1 MILHSGFLRVAEGRR
16 DLSVFRRYTHVL
28 SLLDMVHHERLT
40 LLSPRQWYDQN
51 DSFGLELYGQR
62 HGGVSIY
69 ALCLAEAPEHAHHW
83 QIFANHT
90 HGLCVQ
96 FHREALLEHL
106 GGFADHVLHGP
117 VEYMNLKKIRALEP
131 ILTERLPFLKR
142 DTFKS
147 EDEYRILAWQKADAR
162 TEALTL
168 PLPLELI
175 SKVVFG
181 PSMPRALADTLRD
194 QIKLKPATHH
204 IQFSI
209 SRLSNNESWRDA
221 ILDGIGE

>member
-1 MILHSGFLRVAEGRR
+1 V
-16 DLSVFRRYTHVL
+16 SVFRRYTHVL

-40 LLSPRQWYDQN
+40 LLSPRHWYDQN
-51 DSFGLELYGQR
+51 DSFGLELYGRQR
-62 HGGVSIY
+62 GGLSVY

-96 FHREALLEHL
+96 FDRAGLLAHL
-106 GGFADHVLHGP
+106 EGFADHVVHGP
-117 VEYMNLKKIRALEP
+117 VEYMNLKTIRALEP
-131 ILTERLPFLKR
+131 IPTERLPFLKR

-147 EDEYRILAWQKADAR
+147 EDEYRILAWQQADAR
-162 TEALTL
+162 VEALNL
-168 PLPLELI
+168 PLPLDLI
-175 SKVVFG
+175 TRVIFG

-194 QIKLKPATHH
+194 QIALKSNTGH
-204 IQFSI
+204 IQFSM

-221 ILDGIGE
+221 ILDGIGPSLKN